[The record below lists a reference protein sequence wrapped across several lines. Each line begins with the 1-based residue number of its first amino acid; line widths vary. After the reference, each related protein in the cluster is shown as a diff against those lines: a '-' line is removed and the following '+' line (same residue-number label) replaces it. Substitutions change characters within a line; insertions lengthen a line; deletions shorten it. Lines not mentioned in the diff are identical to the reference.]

1 MPEINATLITQEL
14 EATVKEQDGS
24 LSGVLENK
32 GSISGVIESSEGEL
46 TGALSADKESI
57 VASLSVKNSVPGAT
71 LDVHYGIDGKPGKDG
86 FSPLIDV
93 HKNTEE
99 EYILKITDVRGSFLT
114 PNLKSSGGESADC
127 EGKVDEDLLK
137 YSLLDVTKMNVKN
150 REESFLYVRRH
161 NVGENNKIP
170 LSVVALQPEVEE
182 MVKNK
187 LRTVQERP
195 TD

>member
-1 MPEINATLITQEL
+1 MNQNNNATVNMNIP
-14 EATVKEQDGS
+14 S
-24 LSGVLENK
+24 
-32 GSISGVIESSEGEL
+32 L
-46 TGALSADKESI
+46 TGTLT
-57 VASLSVKNSVPGAT
+57 VQQNLPTAT
-71 LDVHYGIDGKPGKDG
+71 LTVSYGADGQPGEDG

-114 PNLKSSGGESADC
+114 PNLKPFVSESTEW
-127 EGKVDEDLLK
+127 EGKVDEDLLE
-137 YSLLDVTKMNVKN
+137 YSLLDVTKMDVEN
-150 REESFLYVRRH
+150 RAESFLYVRRH

-187 LRTVQERP
+187 FRTVQERP
-195 TD
+195 TNWKVGDYIFLEQGESEE